1 MRRFAFVMPRYG
13 ERIVGGEV
21 TLMGSLAERL
31 AARGDQVQILTTC
44 ARDNR
49 TWENEFP
56 PGECIVRGVRVRR
69 FPVDARDLEIW
80 IPRQIKISEGFYLSL
95 EDQLAWMEHSVNSRE
110 LYRFIAERGTQYDAL
125 FFAPY
130 LFGTTFW
137 GSLIHP
143 QRSYLIPCLHDEHY
157 AYVDCIASMFR
168 QVAGAIFNALPE
180 QELAQ
185 RLYGAVPGGEV
196 GMGFDPPS
204 DELLRPYFAEPFPYV
219 VYLGRK
225 ETGKNAHKLV
235 DWFVTAKARSQALA
249 DLRLVVVGGG
259 AFSDLQRPH
268 ALARG
273 DVIDLSNVTEE
284 DKQRILA
291 HALFLCQPSENESFS
306 IVMMESWLRKRP
318 VVVSANCA
326 VTRAHVVES
335 GGGLFVADEG
345 DFTLVAERLVSDP
358 ALAAALGE
366 AGCAYVRRKYAWDAV
381 LQRFDNVI
389 DALLRNHESRPSA

>member
-1 MRRFAFVMPRYG
+1 M
-13 ERIVGGEV
+13 
-21 TLMGSLAERL
+21 
-31 AARGDQVQILTTC
+31 
-44 ARDNR
+44 
-49 TWENEFP
+49 
-56 PGECIVRGVRVRR
+56 
-69 FPVDARDLEIW
+69 
-80 IPRQIKISEGFYLSL
+80 
-95 EDQLAWMEHSVNSRE
+95 
-110 LYRFIAERGTQYDAL
+110 
-125 FFAPY
+125 
-130 LFGTTFW
+130 
-137 GSLIHP
+137 
-143 QRSYLIPCLHDEHY
+143 
-157 AYVDCIASMFR
+157 
-168 QVAGAIFNALPE
+168 
-180 QELAQ
+180 
-185 RLYGAVPGGEV
+185 
-196 GMGFDPPS
+196 
-204 DELLRPYFAEPFPYV
+204 
-219 VYLGRK
+219 
-225 ETGKNAHKLV
+225 
-235 DWFVTAKARSQALA
+235 A